1 VRRRRYQQTPNPA
14 SGLRRVGGHL
24 QSRAKAAAH
33 GSDQRRKAASR
44 PDARRQQSNV
54 VRRRG
59 HDSARDRA
67 TVSRRQSHQRQQRAT
82 RKDWRV
88 IQLLRTHLRAY
99 RSWLIA
105 VLLLQGVQAGASL
118 LLPSLNADII
128 DKGVLR
134 GDT

>member
-1 VRRRRYQQTPNPA
+1 TA
-14 SGLRRVGGHL
+14 
-24 QSRAKAAAH
+24 SRA
-33 GSDQRRKAASR
+33 
-44 PDARRQQSNV
+44 DARRQQSDV
-54 VRRRG
+54 LYRTA
-59 HDSARDRA
+59 HDPARDRPL
-67 TVSRRQSHQRQQRAT
+67 VSRRQSHRRQQRAA

-105 VLLLQGVQAGASL
+105 VLVLQGVQAAASL

-134 GDT
+134 GDTGYIWRIGAIMLAVTAVQAVFSVSAVYFASRTAMGFGRD